1 MEKKTEF
8 GVTGNI
14 LKLIAMITMVVDHAA
29 SGIYERYLIAKDIVD
44 FDLYMILREVGR
56 MAFPIYCF
64 LLVEGYFH
72 TRNVKKYVLRLLV
85 LAVISEYPYDVAVN
99 PAPSIWG
106 HCNVIFT
113 LLIGLILVWVIDL
126 SRKNSFLPIANDLVR
141 RLVAVGI
148 YLGGCALAYFMRTDY
163 GMVGVATVV
172 IMYCLRGE
180 DRFRRILAFSAGVLI
195 LTLGCGVIEAYA
207 FLMIVPI
214 AFYNGKRG
222 SNSPV
227 IRYAFNT
234 FYPVHLTIIAI
245 VAYSMGL
252 M

>member
-8 GVTGNI
+8 GVTGNF

-29 SGIYERYLIAKDIVD
+29 SGIYERYLIAKDIAD
-44 FDLYMILREVGR
+44 LDLYMILREVGR

-126 SRKNSFLPIANDLVR
+126 SRKNSFLSIESDLARRIIAVL
-141 RLVAVGI
+141 I

-163 GMVGVATVV
+163 GLVGVATVV

-180 DRFRRILAFSAGVLI
+180 DRIRRIIAFAAGVLV
-195 LTLGCGVIEAYA
+195 LTLGCGPIEAYA
-207 FLMIVPI
+207 FLMLIPI

-222 SNSPV
+222 SNSPA

-234 FYPVHLTIIAI
+234 FYPVHLTIIAL
-245 VAYSMGL
+245 VAYGMGL